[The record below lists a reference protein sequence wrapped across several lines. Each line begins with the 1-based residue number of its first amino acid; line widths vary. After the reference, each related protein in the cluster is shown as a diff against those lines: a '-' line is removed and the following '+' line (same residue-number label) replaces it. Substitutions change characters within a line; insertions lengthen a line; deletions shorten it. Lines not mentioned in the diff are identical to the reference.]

1 MKIYHS
7 PFLKFDYTDEDV
19 QYVEQ
24 QRKFYGVMYQL
35 IHPLTEKGMLYEGD
49 CFYCDYHSDENLMCV
64 SSLPKYGNSSLFSVC
79 KHCFEL
85 HTFITFNHG
94 NDKIVNCVEN

>member
-1 MKIYHS
+1 MRIYHN

-19 QYVEQ
+19 EYVEQ

-35 IHPLTEKGMLYEGD
+35 VHPLTEEGMLYEGD
-49 CFYCDYHSDENLMCV
+49 CFYCDDHSNENLMCV
-64 SSLPKYGNSSLFSVC
+64 SSLPKYRNISLFSVC

-85 HTFITFNHG
+85 HTFIVFNHG